1 MEYFEQ
7 VLRGML
13 WFPQGC
19 VVVGAG
25 VMVLGSWLKD
35 FVVVLLALGDRD
47 KDSVEFV
54 YFPDV

>member
-1 MEYFEQ
+1 
-7 VLRGML
+7 ML
-13 WFPQGC
+13 WFPQGG

-35 FVVVLLALGDRD
+35 FVAVLLALGDSD
-47 KDSVEFV
+47 KDNVEFV

>member
-13 WFPQGC
+13 WFPQGG

-35 FVVVLLALGDRD
+35 FVAVLLALGDSD
-47 KDSVEFV
+47 KDNVEFV